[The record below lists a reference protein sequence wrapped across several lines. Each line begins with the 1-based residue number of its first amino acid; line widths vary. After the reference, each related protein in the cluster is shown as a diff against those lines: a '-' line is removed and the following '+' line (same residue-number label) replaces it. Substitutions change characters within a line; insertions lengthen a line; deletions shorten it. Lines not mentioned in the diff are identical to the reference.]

1 MVFRGSTRRDP
12 VVGCSEGAFE
22 SVGRGFCEEKQG
34 RRPPP
39 NSPERPVRQMATRTC
54 IGVRLAFT
62 VTAQAWNG
70 RLRLFDQ
77 VQGLSPRVQIRES
90 AAHCNRSFSAPSLSL
105 GRPQLS
111 CNAIFPCITTLVL
124 STLFLGGLS
133 EKKAHKDD
141 GVARQGS
148 RRP

>member
-62 VTAQAWNG
+62 VTAHAWNG

-111 CNAIFPCITTLVL
+111 CNAIFPCITNVGVVN
-124 STLFLGGLS
+124 TLFGRF
-133 EKKAHKDD
+133 ERKK
-141 GVARQGS
+141 GTQG
-148 RRP
+148 